1 MVRRMLRNRMV
12 LPAVLVMGVGFAG
25 ALSFGLGAAA
35 QGSPS
40 TVQTPTAT
48 TPTTT
53 AAPPGPSGT
62 ATTGA
67 AGTSS
72 LVASARVGKA
82 TVVGRRVGVDGRLR
96 AGTCKQPTYA
106 PAPRNAGTP
115 RSTIRRCRRGQLV
128 TYGNKA
134 ILYRVPS
141 QSPGQAPSKRFLAA
155 GESLYEQNCS
165 SCHGP
170 TAAGSA
176 VAPNLVG
183 LGPAT
188 FVLWI
193 TTGMM
198 PAQTPL
204 TVQAP
209 VKPPK
214 LNHRQAEEVAAW
226 INSLD
231 PAAPYVPTVNLK
243 GANLA
248 EGQSLFALNCAA
260 CHTITGAGDA
270 LAYGTYAPS
279 LHKPTPT
286 QIASAIRTGPINM
299 PVFSGNLSDAQ
310 VRDIVAYVS
319 EKIQHPTNSGGFGL
333 GGVGPVAEGFVA
345 LLVGVGGLVLV
356 CFWIG
361 ERA

>member
-1 MVRRMLRNRMV
+1 MLARLFRHRMV
-12 LPAVLVMGVGFAG
+12 LPAALVAGVGVAG
-25 ALSFGLGAAA
+25 ALSFAVGAGA

-40 TVQTPTAT
+40 PVQTT
-48 TPTTT
+48 TTTT
-53 AAPPGPSGT
+53 APGSSAT
-62 ATTGA
+62 STTTGGA
-67 AGTSS
+67 NANTVAGN
-72 LVASARVGKA
+72 AQVGKPTGGTRA
-82 TVVGRRVGVDGRLR
+82 ANGSNRR
-96 AGTCKQPTYA
+96 TCKEPTYGFG
-106 PAPRNAGTP
+106 PTDSGTP
-115 RSTIRRCRRGQLV
+115 RSTIRRCSGGQLV
-128 TYGNKA
+128 AYGDHA
-134 ILYRVPS
+134 IMYRLPS
-141 QSPGQAPSKRFLAA
+141 QANGQPPSERYLAA
-155 GESLYEQNCS
+155 GESLFEQNCS

-170 TAAGSA
+170 AAAGSA
-176 VAPNLVG
+176 AAPNLVG

-188 FVLWI
+188 VEFWI
-193 TTGMM
+193 TTGLM

-209 VKPPK
+209 TKPPR
-214 LNHRQAEEVAAW
+214 LTDAQAAEVAAW

-231 PAAPYVPTVNLK
+231 PAAPYVPKVNLK

-248 EGQSLFALNCAA
+248 DGASLFALNCAA

-270 LAYGTYAPS
+270 LAYGTFAPS
-279 LHKPTPT
+279 LHKVTPT

-299 PVFSGNLSDAQ
+299 PVFSGNLSDSQ

-319 EKIQHPTNSGGFGL
+319 EKIQHPTNNGGFGL

-345 LLVGVGGLVLV
+345 LLVGVGGLILV